1 MSPREAAAV
10 RRRRGL
16 RAYCAAVLAW
26 TVAFMTALVLL
37 PPGAHTIAA
46 ARADSSS
53 VTVQGPPV
61 WVPAVGDPTTGTT
74 GPNGSVTVTQTA
86 NLVDQTVHV
95 SWSGFTPSTGPFVS
109 FTGGTTTS
117 VMYPVV
123 IYECRGT
130 KPAITDCYGS
140 SHYGQNAAAGFQQPN
155 EALGTAAPDFPRNSV
170 AAVTHNDGTGS
181 ADIEVYTATQA
192 QTLGCDATHQC
203 SLVVEP
209 NYGGDATGFDSGTMN
224 CSDHSLDNDSTFAAA
239 MMGGLNQIDQNTQFG
254 TGEQCAW
261 ADRTVIPLSFAPVP
275 GVCAAS
281 SSPVAAEGM
290 PMLDRAL
297 AQWTVGACLNSA
309 DPVSVLYSSGLTE
322 PQARGDFMAGRSG
335 ADLAFT
341 SLPADAAASSTRPY
355 TYVPLGNTG
364 IAIAFFIDDAK
375 THVPVTSMKLNAR
388 LVAKL
393 LTQSYDVENFATAKS
408 DTASVAGNPTCL
420 FEDKEFLALNQG
432 SGVTWPKCVVAQV
445 NTLPIVAGGNS
456 DLVRELTTWITDDPD
471 ANAFLKGTPDP
482 NGMHVDTYYQASK
495 YPYPIDGFVSQ
506 DNSGPP
512 KDFTNGDDWDTSAN
526 SSHKFGA
533 TMKGFE
539 WNPIESGLDDVVRHL
554 LQSTATC
561 ISWVY
566 TPALGGNQK
575 CGPQNIGARSLIAIM
590 DAGRATAFSLPTAAL
605 PNGAGA
611 FLTPTA
617 PAMASA
623 ALDYTTD
630 PKTGTQS
637 LPWGSSHTGY
647 SVDAN
652 AYPLTV
658 PTYAMAPT
666 GGVTPAKAG
675 NLADFLS
682 AVTDGRSGQ
691 LSGNQ
696 PGELAPGYVGDTPA
710 QAAQAG
716 AAIAKVRAAGSPG
729 GPTATVTATGQATT
743 SGNKVVTPVTVSK
756 NGTPSVSYLTS
767 TLGSG
772 DSGGA
777 GGGNGLSGSSS
788 KGAVAATGSG
798 GPTHSISGS
807 TAAAAVGSASADTAG
822 IGRLILPILLIIGL
836 VLVAA
841 GPVAL
846 MLSSG
851 TVGARIRSV
860 WKRPAR
866 RFGR

>member
-1 MSPREAAAV
+1 
-10 RRRRGL
+10 
-16 RAYCAAVLAW
+16 
-26 TVAFMTALVLL
+26 MTALVVL

-46 ARADSSS
+46 AHADSSS
-53 VTVQGPPV
+53 VTAPG
-61 WVPAVGDPTTGTT
+61 PAVWIPTAGDPTTGTT
-74 GPNGSVTVTQTA
+74 GPNGSVTVAQTT

-109 FTGGTTTS
+109 FTGNTVTA

-140 SHYGQNAAAGFQQPN
+140 SHYDQNAADGFQQKN

-170 AAVTHNDGTGS
+170 PAVTHSDGTGS
-181 ADIEVYTATQA
+181 ADIEVYTATQST
-192 QTLGCDATHQC
+192 TLGCDATHQC

-224 CSDHSLDNDSTFAAA
+224 CADHSLDNDSTFTAA
-239 MMGGLNQIDQNTQFG
+239 MIGGLNEIDQNNQNG

-261 ADRTVIPLSFAPVP
+261 ADRTVIPLSFAPVA

-297 AQWTVGACLNSA
+297 AQWTVGACLNAA
-309 DPVSVLYSSGLTE
+309 DPVALLYSSDLTE
-322 PQARGDFMAGRSG
+322 PQARGDFMAGSSG
-335 ADLAFT
+335 ADMAFT
-341 SLPADAAASSTRPY
+341 SLPADAAASSSRPY

-364 IAIAFFIDDAK
+364 IAITFFIDDAK
-375 THVPVTSMKLNAR
+375 THVPVTSLKLNAR

-393 LTQSYDVENFATAKS
+393 LTQSYDVENFATSKS
-408 DTASVAGNPTCL
+408 HTLSVLGNPTCL

-432 SGVTWPKCVVAQV
+432 SGVTWPSCVVAGV

-482 NGMHVDTYYQASK
+482 YGMHVDTYYQASK
-495 YPYPIDGFVSQ
+495 YPYPIAGFVSQ

-512 KDFTNGDDWDTSAN
+512 KDFTSGKDWDTSAN
-526 SSHKFGA
+526 ASHKFGA

-539 WNPIESGLDDVVRHL
+539 WNPIQSGLDDVVRHMM
-554 LQSTATC
+554 QSTATC

-575 CGPQNIGARSLIAIM
+575 CGPQNVGARSLIAIM
-590 DAGRATAFSLPTAAL
+590 DNGRAAAFSLPTAAL
-605 PNGAGA
+605 PNGTGA
-611 FLTPTA
+611 FVTPTA
-617 PAMASA
+617 PAIASA

-647 SVDAN
+647 AGDAN

-666 GGVTPAKAG
+666 GKVTQALAG
-675 NLADFLS
+675 NVADFLS
-682 AVTDGRSGQ
+682 AATDSRSGQ
-691 LSGNQ
+691 LPGNQ

-716 AAIAKVRAAGSPG
+716 AAIAKVRAAGNPG
-729 GPTATVTATGQATT
+729 GPTATVSATGPAST
-743 SGNKVVTPVTVSK
+743 SGNVAVTPVTVSN
-756 NGTPSVSYLTS
+756 NGTASVSYLTS

-772 DSGGA
+772 DN
-777 GGGNGLSGSSS
+777 GGNGLTGSSSS
-788 KGAVAATGSG
+788 KGAAAATGSS
-798 GPTHSISGS
+798 GPAHSISGS
-807 TAAAAVGSASADTAG
+807 TAAAAAVGSASADTAG
-822 IGRLILPILLIIGL
+822 VGRLILPILLIIGL

-841 GPVAL
+841 GPIAL
-846 MLSSG
+846 MASSG